1 MLTKMWSN
9 RNTHSL
15 LVGKQNSTAT
25 LEGSLVLSY
34 KTKHTLKP
42 YNPAV
47 TLTWYLLNRVENLSL
62 HRNSTQM
69 FLPALLVIITRTWKH
84 ERGSLVGDWTSKL
97 WHIQTMECYSVV
109 KRNELSSHEMTW
121 KKVIRLVL
129 TEKKSQSE
137 KATYYV
143 IPTVLY
149 AGKHKTMKAAR
160 SMVARDW
167 GMKGWIWEAQ
177 RIFRAV
183 KIVSAWCYLQ

>member
-42 YNPAV
+42 HNSAV

-62 HRNSTQM
+62 HRTQHTDVSTSFICYYQNLETWERFFSRWLNKLTHSDNGM
-69 FLPALLVIITRTWKH
+69 LFSSKKEWALKPWN
-84 ERGSLVGDWTSKL
+84 D
-97 WHIQTMECYSVV
+97 MEESYTPSI
-109 KRNELSSHEMTW
+109 NW
-121 KKVIRLVL
+121 KKKK
-129 TEKKSQSE
+129 KKSQSE

-149 AGKHKTMKAAR
+149 AGKDKTMKAAR
-160 SMVARDW
+160 SMVARGW
-167 GMKGWIWEAQ
+167 GMKGSLWEAQ

-183 KIVSAWCYLQ
+183 KIVSAWCYL

>member
-25 LEGSLVLSY
+25 LEGSSVLSY

-62 HRNSTQM
+62 HRTQHTDVSTSFIGYYQNLETWERFFSRWLNKQTVTHSDNRM
-69 FLPALLVIITRTWKH
+69 LFSSKKEWALQPWNDMEESYTPSINWK
-84 ERGSLVGDWTSKL
+84 
-97 WHIQTMECYSVV
+97 
-109 KRNELSSHEMTW
+109 
-121 KKVIRLVL
+121 
-129 TEKKSQSE
+129 KKSQSE

-149 AGKHKTMKAAR
+149 AGKDKTMKAAR

-167 GMKGWIWEAQ
+167 GMKGWTREAQ